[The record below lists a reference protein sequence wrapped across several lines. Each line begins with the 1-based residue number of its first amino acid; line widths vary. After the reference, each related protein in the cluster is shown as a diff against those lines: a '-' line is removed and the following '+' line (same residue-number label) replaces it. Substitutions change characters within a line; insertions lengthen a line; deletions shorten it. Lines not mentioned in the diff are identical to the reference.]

1 MISFRNLAVSI
12 WGYEPSAPL
21 PYSQDLSM
29 YREFRFGADLLAVAK
44 QAHVKP
50 SEARMIHERPAVIQ
64 ELAWQAPYKR
74 SSPRADSVKDILFSF
89 YNGELFRIV
98 VTYDRERIAG
108 MTAEDIVEAVSA
120 KYGTATGPIAAII
133 LSSTQFYNNGG
144 EKIISDRIE
153 KIIACWEDSQNS
165 FNLFQ
170 PSYQFTFRMVM
181 YSKRLDALA
190 RAAIVESVRLD
201 KQEAPRRESERQK
214 KEDEE
219 NRARLEKARQAN
231 KAPFQP

>member
-21 PYSQDLSM
+21 PNSHDLSM

-120 KYGTATGPIAAII
+120 KYGTATGPIAEII

-153 KIIACWEDSQNS
+153 KIIACWEDSQHS

-170 PSYQFTFRMVM
+170 PSYQSTFGMVM

>member
-1 MISFRNLAVSI
+1 MTSFRDLAVSI
-12 WGYEPSAPL
+12 WGYEPSPL

-29 YREFRFGADLLAVAK
+29 YREFRFGVDLLAIAK

-50 SEARMIHERPAVIQ
+50 SEARMIHERPALIQ

-74 SSPRADSVKDILFSF
+74 SLPRADSIKDILFSF
-89 YNGELFRIV
+89 YNGELYRIM
-98 VTYDRERIAG
+98 VTYDPERIAG

-120 KYGTATGPIAAII
+120 KYGTATRPVAEII

-144 EKIISDRIE
+144 EKIISDRTE
-153 KIIACWEDSQNS
+153 KIIACWEDSKHS

-170 PSYQFTFRMVM
+170 YSYQSTFGMVM
-181 YSKRLDALA
+181 YSKRLDSLA

-201 KQEAPRRESERQK
+201 KQEAPRREIERQK
-214 KEDEE
+214 KKDEE
-219 NRARLEKARQAN
+219 NRAQQEKARQAN
-231 KAPFQP
+231 KAPFRP

>member
-1 MISFRNLAVSI
+1 MINFRNLAVSI

-29 YREFRFGADLLAVAK
+29 YRGFRFGADLLAVAK

-64 ELAWQAPYKR
+64 ELAWLPYKR
-74 SSPRADSVKDILFSF
+74 SSPGADSVKDILFSF

-98 VTYDRERIAG
+98 VTYDSERIAG

-120 KYGTATGPIAAII
+120 KYGTATKPIAEII
-133 LSSTQFYNNGG
+133 LSSTQFYHDGG
-144 EKIISDRIE
+144 EKIISDRTE
-153 KIIACWEDSQNS
+153 KIIACWEDSHHS

-170 PSYQFTFRMVM
+170 PSYQPTFGMIM

-201 KQEAPRRESERQK
+201 KQEAPRRENERQK
-214 KEDEE
+214 KNDEE
-219 NRARLEKARQAN
+219 RRGRQEKARQAN
-231 KAPFQP
+231 KESFRP

>member
-1 MISFRNLAVSI
+1 MTSFRDLAVSI
-12 WGYEPSAPL
+12 WGYEPSPL

-29 YREFRFGADLLAVAK
+29 YREFRFGADLLAIAK

-50 SEARMIHERPAVIQ
+50 SEARMIHERPALIQ

-74 SSPRADSVKDILFSF
+74 SLPRADSVKDILFSF
-89 YNGELFRIV
+89 YKGELYRIM
-98 VTYDRERIAG
+98 VTYDPERIAG

-120 KYGTATGPIAAII
+120 KYGTATRPVAEII

-144 EKIISDRIE
+144 EKIISDRTE
-153 KIIACWEDSQNS
+153 KIIACWEDSKHS

-170 PSYQFTFRMVM
+170 YSYQSTFGMVM
-181 YSKRLDALA
+181 YSKRLDSLA

-201 KQEAPRRESERQK
+201 KQEAPRREIERQK
-214 KEDEE
+214 KKDEE
-219 NRARLEKARQAN
+219 NRAQQEKARQAN
-231 KAPFQP
+231 KAPFRP